1 MFMAWHKPTL
11 VNEHTWVINTA
22 RVYAVRVN
30 GPGRHGSRGYTLR
43 GTHPA
48 RSRLKPGR
56 ERLLKKSELV
66 NTKAKKLLFVLKK
79 VGARKHLKKC
89 VSAKVG
95 ELVNTLKSCAYIC
108 TRVGPCVT
116 DKLF

>member
-1 MFMAWHKPTL
+1 MYVRQLCGLESSSALPLERAGAEQDGPAILPRVMFMAWHKPTL

-66 NTKAKKLLFVLKK
+66 NTKAKTF
-79 VGARKHLKKC
+79 C
-89 VSAKVG
+89 V
-95 ELVNTLKSCAYIC
+95 EKS
-108 TRVGPCVT
+108 RSS
-116 DKLF
+116 